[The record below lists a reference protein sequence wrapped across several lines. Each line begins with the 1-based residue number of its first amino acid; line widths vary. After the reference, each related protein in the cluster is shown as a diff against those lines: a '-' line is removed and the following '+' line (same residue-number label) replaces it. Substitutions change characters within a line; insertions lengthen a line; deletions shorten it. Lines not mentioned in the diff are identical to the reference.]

1 MHSYIYLHC
10 VDAIL
15 IGRNSATR
23 RVWPPVARTVHTP
36 NVLIQN
42 SFNYPS
48 SSRPFIRVLFFCLCS
63 VFVLLFLR
71 RVDPRIHFI
80 YMSPLLYVGSVQ
92 IHPMQSIGVQLNN
105 HLYIY
110 RASMLLAEHTH
121 TIIAQKL
128 APNFMFLLHPIYTVN
143 GKHSVT
149 IFTKFTEF
157 SLNESID
164 SVREIFRLEFLMQ
177 YGHSTEQLTN
187 TFIVVRCF

>member
-105 HLYIY
+105 HLYIF
-110 RASMLLAEHTH
+110 RASMLLAEHT
-121 TIIAQKL
+121 
-128 APNFMFLLHPIYTVN
+128 PYNNYTKT
-143 GKHSVT
+143 G
-149 IFTKFTEF
+149 TKFYVSFT
-157 SLNESID
+157 SDLYSQ
-164 SVREIFRLEFLMQ
+164 RE
-177 YGHSTEQLTN
+177 
-187 TFIVVRCF
+187 TFGYDFHQIY